1 MSSSGPAK
9 NQGLEPDVLAAADVR
24 RSIRAILDP
33 DVEPNPSVDLEPG
46 SWQETGGGAVVRTNG
61 STGVEIAV
69 RGFDQAIEVVTIAEE
84 LDYDVPVAVPDR
96 VE

>member
-1 MSSSGPAK
+1 MK
-9 NQGLEPDVLAAADVR
+9 IRGLEPDVLAAADVR

-33 DVEPNPSVDLEPG
+33 DVEPNPSMDLEPG
-46 SWQETGGGAVVRTNG
+46 SRQETGGRAVVRTDA

-84 LDYDVPVAVPDR
+84 LDYDVPVAVPYR